1 MRRINCN
8 DRVIIDGVKRI
19 LDGCGVAGPMRM
31 AYIDLAKKACKTCEE
46 TKLSLK
52 EIAMELVRECQRWD
66 IHFFAEHP
74 GINLS
79 LSLPSFFM

>member
-31 AYIDLAKKACKTCEE
+31 AYIDLAKKACKMCREA
-46 TKLSLK
+46 KLSLE
-52 EIAMELVRECQRWD
+52 EIVTELMSERQGW
-66 IHFFAEHP
+66 
-74 GINLS
+74 GINEDVLMEILKALTPWCS
-79 LSLPSFFM
+79 Q